1 MDKIGRAE
9 IIARARR
16 VVIKIGSAVVASR
29 AKGVD
34 GRRIRALA
42 DDFASL
48 REKGIEVVVVTS
60 GAVAAG
66 MGKLGLTERPKTIEL
81 KQAAAAVGQSTLIR
95 MYERNLAR
103 HGIHAGQ
110 MLLTGADLH
119 DRRRFLNARNTLNR
133 LIGFGVIPVINEN
146 DTVSVEEL
154 KFSDNDNLAAMVT
167 NLAEADTLVILSDVD
182 GLYDKD
188 PANRDA
194 RLIGEVGEVTD
205 EVCRMAGGSCSALG
219 TGGMMSKLTAA
230 KKAAAT
236 GAACFIINGRK
247 AGSIRRLFEGG
258 QLTGVKS
265 RGRSTGSAGGG
276 TLILPSA
283 DKLNSRKHW
292 IAYSLRG
299 KGKITVDDGAARAIL
314 AKGRSLLPSGIK
326 ASEGNFEA
334 GDAVEI
340 CREDGRVIARGLIHY
355 SCRELERI
363 MGRKSSEIEEI
374 LGYKYC
380 DEAIHRDNLAII

>member
-1 MDKIGRAE
+1 MTQGKIGRAE
-9 IIARARR
+9 IISRARR

-29 AKGVD
+29 TKGVD

-42 DDFASL
+42 DDFAYL
-48 REKGIEVVVVTS
+48 REKGIEVIVVTS

-66 MGKLGLTERPKTIEL
+66 MGKLGLTERPKTIDL

-95 MYERNLAR
+95 MYEKNLAR

-119 DRRRFLNARNTLNR
+119 DRRRFLNARNTLNK
-133 LIGFGVIPVINEN
+133 LIEFGVIPVINEN

-194 RLIGEVGEVTD
+194 KLIGEVGEVTD

-236 GAACFIINGRK
+236 GAACFIINGKKTGNIRK
-247 AGSIRRLFEGG
+247 LFEGS
-258 QLTGVKS
+258 TGA
-265 RGRSTGSAGGG
+265 RGRSTGG
-276 TLILPSA
+276 TLILPSV

-292 IAYSLRG
+292 IAYSLRA

-314 AKGRSLLPSGIK
+314 TKGRSLLPSGIK
-326 ASEGNFEA
+326 AAAGNFEA

-340 CREDGRVIARGLIHY
+340 CREDGSIIARGLMHY
-355 SCRELERI
+355 SRHELEKI
-363 MGRKSSEIEEI
+363 MGKKSSEIEEI

>member
-1 MDKIGRAE
+1 MPRIARKE

-29 AKGVD
+29 TKGVD

-42 DDFASL
+42 DDFAYL
-48 REKGIEVVVVTS
+48 REKGIEVIVVTS

-95 MYERNLAR
+95 MYEKNLAR

-110 MLLTGADLH
+110 MLLTGADMH
-119 DRRRFLNARNTLNR
+119 DRRRFLNARNTLNK

-167 NLAEADTLVILSDVD
+167 NLAEADTLVILSDVE

-188 PANRDA
+188 PANKDA
-194 RLIGEVGEVTD
+194 KLIGEVNEVTD

-236 GAACFIINGRK
+236 GAACFIINGKKTGNIRK
-247 AGSIRRLFEGG
+247 LFEYGEI
-258 QLTGVKS
+258 
-265 RGRSTGSAGGG
+265 G
-276 TLILPSA
+276 TLILPCGE
-283 DKLNSRKHW
+283 KMNSRKHW

-299 KGKITVDDGAARAIL
+299 KGKITVDDGAARAVL
-314 AKGRSLLPSGIK
+314 AKGRSLLPSGIR
-326 ASEGNFEA
+326 AAEGSFEA

-340 CREDGRVIARGLIHY
+340 CREDGSIIARGLIHY
-355 SCRELERI
+355 SRHELEKI

>member
-1 MDKIGRAE
+1 MTSDKIGRAA
-9 IIARARR
+9 IIKRARR

-29 AKGVD
+29 TKGVD

-42 DDFASL
+42 DDFAYL
-48 REKGIEVVVVTS
+48 REKGIEVIVVTS

-95 MYERNLAR
+95 MYEKNLAR

-110 MLLTGADLH
+110 MLLTGADLN
-119 DRRRFLNARNTLNR
+119 DRRRFLNARNTLNK
-133 LIGFGVIPVINEN
+133 LIEFGVIPVINEN

-167 NLAEADTLVILSDVD
+167 NLSEADMLVILSDVE

-188 PANRDA
+188 PANKDA
-194 RLIGEVGEVTD
+194 KLIGEVGEVTD
-205 EVCRMAGGSCSALG
+205 EICRMAGGSCSAFG

-236 GAACFIINGRK
+236 GAACFIVNGKKTGNIRK
-247 AGSIRRLFEGG
+247 LFENGEI
-258 QLTGVKS
+258 
-265 RGRSTGSAGGG
+265 G
-276 TLILPSA
+276 TLILPGL
-283 DKLNSRKHW
+283 DRLNSRKHW

-314 AKGRSLLPSGIK
+314 TKGRSLLPSGIK
-326 ASEGNFEA
+326 AAEGNFEA

-340 CREDGRVIARGLIHY
+340 CREDGSAIARGLIHY
-355 SCRELERI
+355 SRRELEMI
-363 MGRKSSEIEEI
+363 MGKKSSEIEGI

>member
-1 MDKIGRAE
+1 MIHDKIGRKE
-9 IIARARR
+9 IIGRARR

-29 AKGVD
+29 TKGVD

-42 DDFASL
+42 DDFAFL
-48 REKGIEVVVVTS
+48 REKGVEVIVVTS

-95 MYERNLAR
+95 MYEKNLAR

-119 DRRRFLNARNTLNR
+119 DRRRFLNARNTLNK
-133 LIGFGVIPVINEN
+133 LIEFGVIPVINEN

-167 NLAEADTLVILSDVD
+167 NLAEADMLVILSDVE

-188 PANRDA
+188 PANKDA
-194 RLIGEVGEVTD
+194 KLIGEVGEVTD
-205 EVCRMAGGSCSALG
+205 EICRMAGGSCSAFG

-236 GAACFIINGRK
+236 GAACFIVNGKKTGNIRK
-247 AGSIRRLFEGG
+247 LFENGEI
-258 QLTGVKS
+258 
-265 RGRSTGSAGGG
+265 G
-276 TLILPSA
+276 TLILPGL
-283 DKLNSRKHW
+283 DRLNSRKHW

-314 AKGRSLLPSGIK
+314 TKGRSLLPSGIK
-326 ASEGNFEA
+326 AAEGNFEA

-340 CREDGRVIARGLIHY
+340 CREDGSIIARGLMHY
-355 SCRELERI
+355 SRNELEKI
-363 MGRKSSEIEEI
+363 MGKKSSEIEGI